1 MSQRWRV
8 SEAGPSSTQPAPQ
21 QADCAGA
28 AHPEVHPCR
37 GPRSGPRA
45 SLGLGPC
52 GASAQEVSLPPVTLP
67 PLSARVSALPPAC
80 PPVPPTHGR
89 YHPPTGRDARPRA
102 HIDIP
107 WALWETVTS
116 LGAGGT
122 GGRRLASN
130 DKSEQE
136 AFWCRLKDGKSPF
149 STAAMRKALAGQL
162 NSGNENES
170 PRTRGARRA
179 WVCGPGTAA
188 AAASNSTH
196 AAVLVDKLV
205 TAAATMRA
213 KPARA
218 FVIVGAREP
227 TVTNVWKI

>member
-1 MSQRWRV
+1 MSQRRRV
-8 SEAGPSSTQPAPQ
+8 SEAGPSSTQPLYRPIVQAPRIPRFILAADLD
-21 QADCAGA
+21 QATAPLAGWVRVA
-28 AHPEVHPCR
+28 
-37 GPRSGPRA
+37 
-45 SLGLGPC
+45 
-52 GASAQEVSLPPVTLP
+52 
-67 PLSARVSALPPAC
+67 LSPKKP
-80 PPVPPTHGR
+80 
-89 YHPPTGRDARPRA
+89 GRDARPRA

-107 WALWETVTS
+107 RALWETVTS

-122 GGRRLASN
+122 GGRKLASN

-149 STAAMRKALAGQL
+149 STAATRKALAGQL

-179 WVCGPGTAA
+179 RVCGPGTAA

-205 TAAATMRA
+205 AAAATME
-213 KPARA
+213 PSP
-218 FVIVGAREP
+218 RESSSS
-227 TVTNVWKI
+227 